1 MVSESGPILSRGEN
15 SLNLQ
20 VGEIICFERTF
31 TKEDVE
37 VFTKVSGDKGDH
49 HANPDELGRVMVQG
63 MLTATCRQRW
73 AEI

>member
-1 MVSESGPILSRGEN
+1 M
-15 SLNLQ
+15 
-20 VGEIICFERTF
+20 ICFERTF